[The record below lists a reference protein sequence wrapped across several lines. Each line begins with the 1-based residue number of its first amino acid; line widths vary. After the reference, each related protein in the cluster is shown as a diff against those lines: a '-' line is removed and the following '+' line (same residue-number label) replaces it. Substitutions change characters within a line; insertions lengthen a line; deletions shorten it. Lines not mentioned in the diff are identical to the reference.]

1 MFLVLINV
9 LMKGALLL
17 SNTVSVVVHDLEQ
30 KRVDCLKT
38 QEKIRKEKEKKS
50 KVFKVGGNLISRIA
64 SIAQMVFSFSVTG
77 TAGKREK

>member
-1 MFLVLINV
+1 
-9 LMKGALLL
+9 MKGALLL

-64 SIAQMVFSFSVTG
+64 SIALMVFSFSVTG

>member
-1 MFLVLINV
+1 MFLVSINV

-50 KVFKVGGNLISRIA
+50 KAFKVI
-64 SIAQMVFSFSVTG
+64 V
-77 TAGKREK
+77 